1 MFVEKRKRPI
11 FATTITARM
20 AELVDAHDSNSCSIG
35 VWVRFPLRV
44 HKPLIHNVLRVFYFN
59 VSEHLPNIL

>member
-44 HKPLIHNVLRVFYFN
+44 QKNPLSI
-59 VSEHLPNIL
+59 ST